1 MTDINDLRG
10 NRADDGKLTYPVRRN
25 WSEFGL
31 MHQLVSANLDA
42 SRRWFVLA
50 IVVAAQF
57 MFGVDAFIVNV
68 ALPTIAVELHAS
80 PAQVESVIAIYLIAY
95 ATLVVTGGRLGD
107 IHGTKRVFVAGVL
120 GFTLTSLWCGLAQ
133 SGPELIAARLAQG
146 ATAALMVPQV
156 LATLHLLFADSA
168 RARAFGIY
176 GIVLGLAGAA
186 GFALGGALVT
196 LDLAGLG
203 WRVVFFVNVPFGL
216 LIIMAALRIMPS
228 VPRRAGT
235 RLDGPGAV
243 VLFTGLL
250 CLIGPLL
257 FGHDLHWTPWVWL
270 TMAAGI
276 AIMMAFPRLERAVA
290 GRGGMPLID
299 LSLLADAAFMRGLG
313 AAFFFFFAN
322 LSFYLVMTLFMQTA
336 LQIPPLRAGLVF
348 VPLALTF
355 VVASRLSAVRARHRG
370 TLVLVEGCA
379 IQIAGLAFLALT
391 VAGLQAPGAATL
403 ALVLTVFG
411 FGQGLVMAP
420 LSGVVL
426 STVTPASAGSGSGLY
441 GTTAQIANAAGV
453 AAIGAVFI
461 AVESANNAQH
471 ALFAAI
477 AMFALSIMTCVAF
490 LSSMRHAAM

>member
-1 MTDINDLRG
+1 
-10 NRADDGKLTYPVRRN
+10 
-25 WSEFGL
+25 
-31 MHQLVSANLDA
+31 MHQLVSANYDA

-68 ALPTIAVELHAS
+68 ALPTIAVELRAS
-80 PAQVESVIAIYLIAY
+80 PAQVQSVIAIYLIAY

-107 IHGTKRVFVAGVL
+107 IYGTRNVFLAGVL

-146 ATAALMVPQV
+146 ATAAMMVPQV
-156 LATLHLLFADSA
+156 LATLHLLFADQA
-168 RARAFGIY
+168 RGRAFSIY

-216 LIIMAALRIMPS
+216 LIIFAALKIMPS

-235 RLDGPGAV
+235 RLDVLGAI
-243 VLFTGLL
+243 VLFVGLL

-257 FGHDLHWTPWVWL
+257 FGHGAHWAPRVWL

-276 AIMMAFPRLERAVA
+276 AIMAGFLRLERAVA
-290 GRGGMPLID
+290 RRGGMPLID
-299 LSLLADAAFMRGLG
+299 LALLADAAFMRGLG

-322 LSFYLVMTLFMQTA
+322 LSFYLLMTLFMQKA
-336 LQIPPLRAGLVF
+336 LQIPPLQAGLVF

-355 VVASRLSAVRARHRG
+355 VIASRVSAVRARHRG
-370 TLVLVEGCA
+370 TLVLIEGCA
-379 IQIAGLAFLALT
+379 IQIAGLAVLALT
-391 VAGLQAPGAATL
+391 IASLTSPGAALL

-411 FGQGLVMAP
+411 FGQGLIMAP

-426 STVTPASAGSGSGLY
+426 STVKPASAGSGSGLY
-441 GTTAQIANAAGV
+441 GTTAQIANAAGI
-453 AAIGAVFI
+453 AAIGAVFF
-461 AVESANNAQH
+461 AVESVSTTRH
-471 ALFAAI
+471 ALFAAL
-477 AMFALSIMTCVAF
+477 AMFALSMMLCGVF
-490 LSSMRHAAM
+490 LTRMRHAAM